1 MASTWSVRFRLN
13 YQAPGDNLNL
23 WGLVL
28 NTGVF
33 QLLEDAIAK
42 RVAFTLSGAKV
53 LSTVNGATDEARC
66 AFLDVTG
73 GAGGTI
79 TIPSVEKLYLVRNG
93 ATGDVA
99 VTTGAGAVA
108 TLTPGEVNWIVSDAA
123 NVRPLGPN
131 AQSIKEYVDGVAW
144 SYNAGNL
151 PAQAGSAGKYLKTD
165 GTTAS
170 WQHVTTA
177 SIPDFAAEKT
187 LIIRRARALAIAL

>member
-33 QLLEDAIAK
+33 QLLEDAMAK
-42 RVAFTLSGAKV
+42 RVAFALSGAKT
-53 LSTVNGATDEARC
+53 LTTANGVADEARC
-66 AFLDVTG
+66 AFLDVISGTG
-73 GAGGTI
+73 GAI

-93 ATGDVA
+93 ASGDVT
-99 VTTGAGAVA
+99 VTTGGGTIA
-108 TLTPGEVNWIVSDAA
+108 TLTPGEVNWIVCDAA

-131 AQSIKEYVDGVAW
+131 AQSIKEYVDAVAW
-144 SYNAGNL
+144 TYNAGNL
-151 PAQAGSAGKYLKTD
+151 PAQATNAGKYLKTN

-170 WQHVTTA
+170 WQAPAATDLSDYAT
-177 SIPDFAAEKT
+177 SIKG
-187 LIIRRARALAIAL
+187 LQVALAVAL